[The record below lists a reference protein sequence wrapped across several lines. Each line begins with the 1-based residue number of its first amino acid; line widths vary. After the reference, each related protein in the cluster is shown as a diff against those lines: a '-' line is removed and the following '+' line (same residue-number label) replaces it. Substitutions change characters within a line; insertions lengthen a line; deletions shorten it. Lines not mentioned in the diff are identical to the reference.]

1 MLRIMQVCHSL
12 YAREAEYAAP
22 HIFVFVMYAQENG
35 EQVMVL
41 CAALRKSSP
50 LLFSVADLG
59 VAVLPHPLT
68 LSRSTVSH
76 SHVDGHAACVQGSQ
90 PEDAS
95 GFVQSVLSSS
105 VQAGAPAAAAP
116 LPQPMPTLFE
126 AQHPQLLLATTLA
139 SLHCALVLPGDAPP
153 HVLLR
158 VLNEARRGC
167 DAMRQTLSFA
177 LAAQLSLA
185 LLVLVDV
192 AAALPPVLPLHYLLF
207 LVWVSI
213 PCIALPMLTA
223 PPDDLHMTSKRTP
236 IKRTAGNGGVALWDI
251 LPAPT
256 VSAESLPAAP
266 GDVLAA
272 QDTLDLK
279 VDGLGEGGVARK
291 PAEFDARTTEA
302 AAAEHALPSGTGK
315 SRRSITGSLSKDA
328 MASPAGRASRRSLNL
343 NDVDQR
349 RHSVDGDVQLGP
361 GHFDV
366 AAGLED
372 GTAASDAQFAPV
384 VFLGDAEGDEEVVVP
399 QTLSPLTPLS
409 RSPIGCPASALSAA
423 ILPHDTVPLS
433 AVATAAASLSALGE
447 STPAP
452 HAAGSSVDPQPESP
466 LAAQVGGGSGG
477 ADVARG
483 GATTYNPVTGGVHAE
498 GLIRYG
504 TYSDSCGV
512 LAGNTVDITSA
523 SADRLVSMLRTGA
536 AGSTVDPPRTTGMAL
551 RRKSS
556 RRPGQLLSS
565 ASAAAAAASFS
576 MGIAPAQGLLDK
588 PPPPPLPQ
596 SWARLTVYA
605 LAALLPSAVFH
616 EYLYTRVL
624 LAGLAQDSLATSGPA
639 WGRYPVIESNATA
652 AQLSLRGAWARAF
665 VHFALVFWLA
675 VTSSHFVYRSLPW
688 WKANPLRCRWW
699 AAGCCASVV
708 LTLLFCHACTAAVG
722 APSLFAGSPWD
733 AWLAIALFN
742 IASFAVVGAV
752 KGHDGR
758 VYERLM
764 MSLRLYFDTR
774 LGMYSPR

>member
-1 MLRIMQVCHSL
+1 
-12 YAREAEYAAP
+12 
-22 HIFVFVMYAQENG
+22 
-35 EQVMVL
+35 MVL

-50 LLFSVADLG
+50 LLFAVADLG

-68 LSRSTVSH
+68 LTRSSVAH
-76 SHVDGHAACVQGSQ
+76 LPVEGQGSA
-90 PEDAS
+90 PDEAS
-95 GFVQSVLSSS
+95 GLSRVACKETSVANVQSVLSSS
-105 VQAGAPAAAAP
+105 AEAGAPAAAAP
-116 LPQPMPTLFE
+116 LPQPMPTVFE

-139 SLHCALVLPGDAPP
+139 SLHCALMLPGDAPP

-167 DAMRQTLSFA
+167 DAMRQTLSFV

-185 LLVLVDV
+185 ALVLVDV
-192 AAALPPVLPLHYLLF
+192 AVALPPVLPLHYLLF
-207 LVWVSI
+207 IVWVSI

-266 GDVLAA
+266 GDVDAA
-272 QDTLDLK
+272 QDTLDPRGN
-279 VDGLGEGGVARK
+279 GLGGGGFTCE
-291 PAEFDARTTEA
+291 PAELDARTMEA
-302 AAAEHALPSGTGK
+302 AAAEHALPGGTGK

-328 MASPAGRASRRSLNL
+328 LASPSGRASRRSVE
-343 NDVDQR
+343 DADQR
-349 RHSVDGDVQLGP
+349 RNSVDGDVQLGI

-366 AAGLED
+366 ATGLQD
-372 GTAASDAQFAPV
+372 GPDASDAQFAPV

-399 QTLSPLTPLS
+399 QTLSPLPARS
-409 RSPIGCPASALSAA
+409 RSPICSPASV
-423 ILPHDTVPLS
+423 LPTVTLLQDTVPVS
-433 AVATAAASLSALGE
+433 AIVTAAASVSALGE
-447 STPAP
+447 NTPPP
-452 HAAGSSVDPQPESP
+452 HAAVSSVEPQAASP
-466 LAAQVGGGSGG
+466 LASMVGGGGGG

-536 AGSTVDPPRTTGMAL
+536 AGSTVDLPRTAGTAL

-596 SWARLTVYA
+596 SWARLSVYA
-605 LAALLPSAVFH
+605 LVALLPSALFH

-624 LAGLAQDSLATSGPA
+624 HAGLVQDSLAASGPA

-652 AQLSLRGAWARAF
+652 AQLSLRGAWARAL

-675 VTSSHFVYRSLPW
+675 AMSSHFVYRSLPL

-722 APSLFAGSPWD
+722 APSLFDGSPWD

-742 IASFAVVGAV
+742 IASFALVGAV